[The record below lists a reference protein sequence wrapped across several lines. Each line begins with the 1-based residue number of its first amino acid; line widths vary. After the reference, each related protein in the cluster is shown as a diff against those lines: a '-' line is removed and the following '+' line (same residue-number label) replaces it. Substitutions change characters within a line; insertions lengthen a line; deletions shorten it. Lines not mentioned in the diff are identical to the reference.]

1 MNKEWLW
8 WLGEFG
14 LATVVALISG
24 LVTKDIPISV
34 LYGLFAGTVFFV
46 LREQRRVASQ
56 VDRGVSE
63 MEDKALNLPTTLSHL
78 QDVDPHLKQII
89 RSERSELL
97 RMAKEV
103 ADGGIVLRARHIAQ
117 TVTDFHKLVRPGDR
131 VVAANTGV
139 GWGTPQWDITRQI
152 NFELAEKGADITRI
166 FIEPTAATP
175 EDKKRL
181 KQEMDRQKEHLKVRF
196 VKESRLPS
204 GMMKNWAL
212 IVDRYFGY
220 GSYSKPVGSGIRQ
233 ILDEL
238 RIYTNRDELEKAK
251 EMAETVIRLSEE
263 YK

>member
-63 MEDKALNLPTTLSHL
+63 IEDRALNLPTTLSHL
-78 QDVDPHLKQII
+78 EDVDPYLKQIV

-97 RMAKEV
+97 RMAKE
-103 ADGGIVLRARHIAQ
+103 ATDGEIVLRARHITQ
-117 TVTDFHKLVRPGDR
+117 NVVDFYKLARPGDR
-131 VVAANTGV
+131 IVATNTGV
-139 GWGTPQWDITRQI
+139 GWGTPQWDIIRQI
-152 NFELAEKGADITRI
+152 DFELADKGVDFTRV
-166 FIEPTAATP
+166 FIEPIAATP

-181 KQEMDRQKEHLKVRF
+181 KQEMDRQKEHLKIRF
-196 VKESRLPS
+196 IKESRLPS
-204 GMMKNWAL
+204 EVKRNSSL

-220 GSYSKPVGSGIRQ
+220 ASYSKPVGTGIRQ
-233 ILDEL
+233 IVDEL
-238 RIYTNRDELEKAK
+238 RVYTRRDELEKAK
-251 EMAETVIRLSEE
+251 EMAENLIRLSEE